1 MINLINYSIMT
12 APPPYENN
20 YPSIEELNDIQ
31 NQNQNTGYSSHY
43 VNIDNNKQTNNNNN
57 NNIQYTSS
65 NNQNYQQPMYVQQ
78 QPVYVQQ
85 QPVYVQ
91 QPLYVQQ
98 QPVYVDSRKRSGN
111 GTALVAGLVVGGML
125 ASGMRGPRMGPR
137 MGPGFRGR
145 RGDIIHC
152 CEIF

>member
-1 MINLINYSIMT
+1 MT
-12 APPPYENN
+12 APLPYENN
-20 YPSIEELNDIQ
+20 YPSIEELNNTQ

-43 VNIDNNKQTNNNNN
+43 VKVDDVKPTKNN

-85 QPVYVQ
+85 
-91 QPLYVQQ
+91 PLYVQQ
-98 QPVYVDSRKRSGN
+98 QPVYVDTRKRSGN